1 MPKAPVIQPNASPG
15 GASLAPDAG
24 APGAGATINPTEARV
39 QQQAAAAVAAQQASA
54 AMAKREK
61 QIDEAAEERKQRVDE
76 SGLRGWGA
84 RAEGAI
90 DAPDREMIE
99 RGTTQIRSLNANTR
113 GTNLGDL
120 ARSAESKKFLSWDVA
135 EQKRAYE
142 EELSLEEAKQNY
154 AAFMMA
160 QREGAAQA
168 ERLAAT
174 RAQNEYIENKHKL
187 MVDMGFKTFDELDQA
202 VQDFKEYQASQ
213 PLFGPAPPKTIDI
226 SGMDVNAKH
235 ALMVDLGLKSFDEL
249 DKAVNTYNNTAIK
262 AYDAGYNSPAEM
274 QAAERADWIAY
285 QNLPASQQTNPVL
298 RDYAAA
304 AEREAE
310 YNLLGQPVGIARVPT
325 LTNAEKYAVLNEMS
339 GGQFLY
345 NPLTDQIS
353 KKQQVDTSNYLT
365 TKWYNDFVNS
375 APVSAIRET
384 FGIDN
389 WGKQIAENKAKE
401 GVVEGDMTGR
411 GFFYAPSEWLVTLPN
426 SILNFGNAA
435 EHLVKNPESLGN
447 VPGNIIPAA
456 NDILLSF
463 EKDPHRFAGTIVAS
477 SLAGGISG
485 AAGIGALT
493 RIGSAGKTGLVR
505 GAQSDIVGTLA
516 KDAGLDAGLAKTAY
530 YAGGDLVE
538 AARKIDLNPVEAG
551 TLRTNQLSM
560 FQGIDTPPI
569 ERALARADTTL
580 YGTSTNPIYDFN
592 FRGSRDIDA
601 GVPPQNFDTLVSD
614 VMPIIPAERKP
625 QLSPGEGVRGITA
638 LTPEGSA
645 RAHLLDLHPTDPAT
659 PAGRYLGVYDDLSG
673 NPQPSLYTYPRT
685 PESIAEYKRI
695 RITGEPQGSIYVEPA
710 WAAVGRKFGAVYNPR
725 NEYSQLL
732 TDTTI
737 RNPRTIQYQTKID
750 LDSYARGFVE
760 EGPETTRRITPRTA
774 TYRVA
779 AAVGD
784 VGNLI
789 NRARSAGTPG
799 DVSKKINLIPELGD
813 THRMKDAL
821 DLLGLGYEYSQ
832 AKVLGN
838 VRNPVSRSML
848 QRRISKD
855 VDRLLEDPYFVSMA
869 RTGALQRYS
878 ELSPGFR
885 DWLTERGVLKAKQTG
900 TVQEGT
906 AYLSGAVNPKSI
918 VSYAPPSRQKTSGGD
933 IPVIVGVGS
942 ASLAPKGSYV
952 PSASPKIRS
961 SPSITGNGKAVEIY
975 RVPQKADTPP
985 YRPPLSAAYTPAKG
999 KAVEIYRVPEVPTQ
1013 ANYTPVA
1020 MESPEYVPP
1029 YVPPTTQK
1037 TPSYTPRQPEISLL
1051 PRGTPKRP
1059 QTPIPPRRRRRTD
1072 NPNDPLGGFRRI
1084 RVENIEHL
1092 SILDP
1097 LEALGIGSMTN
1108 RSRKKA
1114 QPKTTYY
1121 EYGGGYHAEPPG
1133 ADYLGL
1139 VIPKQRSK
1147 SRKQASKK
1155 RRRT

>member
-1 MPKAPVIQPNASPG
+1 MPEAPVIQPNASPG

-24 APGAGATINPTEARV
+24 APGATINPTEARV

-61 QIDEAAEERKQRVDE
+61 EIDEAAEERKQRVDE
-76 SGLRGWGA
+76 SELRGWGA

-226 SGMDVNAKH
+226 SGMNANTKH

-262 AYDAGYNSPAEM
+262 AYEAGYNSPAEM

-353 KKQQVDTSNYLT
+353 KKQQVNTSDYLT

-389 WGKQIAENKAKE
+389 WNKQIEEIKE
-401 GVVEGDMTGR
+401 GAGIVEGDTTGKGLAY
-411 GFFYAPSEWLVTLPN
+411 GFIEPF
-426 SILNFGNAA
+426 LNLGLNLGPIALQKGNEI
-435 EHLVKNPESLGN
+435 EHTFRNPEEFLTMPASQFLGN
-447 VPGNIIPAA
+447 VGAKTY
-456 NDILLSF
+456 DTYLEF
-463 EKDPHRFAGTIVAS
+463 EKDPHRVTGNIAG
-477 SLAGGISG
+477 SLLLGYLSG
-485 AAGIGALT
+485 AAGVMGVT
-493 RIGSAGKTGLVR
+493 KVGSAGKTSLVR

-516 KDAGLDAGLAKTAY
+516 KDAGLDAGLAKSAY

-569 ERALARADTTL
+569 ERALARANTNF
-580 YGTSTNPIYDFN
+580 YGTSTHPIYDFN

-673 NPQPSLYTYPRT
+673 NPQPSLYAYPRT

-789 NRARSAGTPG
+789 NRARSARTPG

-832 AKVLGN
+832 AKVLSN

-848 QRRISKD
+848 QRRIGKD

-918 VSYAPPSRQKTSGGD
+918 VSYAPPSRQKTSGGN
-933 IPVIVGVGS
+933 ISVIVGVGS

-961 SPSITGNGKAVEIY
+961 SPSIPGNGKAVEIY
-975 RVPQKADTPP
+975 RVPNPATYQPPKTPKTPP
-985 YRPPLSAAYTPAKG
+985 YEPP
-999 KAVEIYRVPEVPTQ
+999 I
-1013 ANYTPVA
+1013 
-1020 MESPEYVPP
+1020 PP
-1029 YVPPTTQK
+1029 YQPPK
-1037 TPSYTPRQPEISLL
+1037 TPKTPPYEPPIPPYQP
-1051 PRGTPKRP
+1051 PKTPKTP
-1059 QTPIPPRRRRRTD
+1059 KTPIPPRRRRRTD